1 MEARGR
7 GTRRWLVGAE
17 VEPSAFRRGWGR
29 RHPCLV
35 LAMRAGR
42 AQSPGA
48 ALGGTRTRWASR
60 LRPPGRG
67 LRQTLGAGPVAS
79 RGPQG
84 RAGPGWGGR
93 DCGLLSRA
101 GEPTTASRGD
111 QLPWGAKCHVGTR
124 AEKHAQCREGSST
137 LTIPGDSKRTA
148 SVPLSP
154 RLRLWVSLS
163 LAAGLSFYP
172 RTPRCRVRPGKVP
185 GENPTHPTLHPLS
198 LPQTLLRGISQAVPF
213 LDAGTVEAPLSLFW
227 ASSWRAH
234 PHVVMTQPGTR
245 ATLSCLKFRTTFLG
259 ALAPVGVAQR
269 LS

>member
-124 AEKHAQCREGSST
+124 AEKHAQCPHGTEREGSST
-137 LTIPGDSKRTA
+137 LTIPGALRLSLSVPA
-148 SVPLSP
+148 SVSG
-154 RLRLWVSLS
+154 SLS
-163 LAAGLSFYP
+163 LWLPVSPSIPARPGVGFGLVRSLARTP
-172 RTPRCRVRPGKVP
+172 RTPPC
-185 GENPTHPTLHPLS
+185 TL
-198 LPQTLLRGISQAVPF
+198 
-213 LDAGTVEAPLSLFW
+213 
-227 ASSWRAH
+227 
-234 PHVVMTQPGTR
+234 
-245 ATLSCLKFRTTFLG
+245 
-259 ALAPVGVAQR
+259 
-269 LS
+269 